1 MEMDKFQV
9 YDVWNQLFENIEHEI
24 LQKLDQLQN
33 LIDLKKWYES
43 EAHGHDMCG
52 AYDFCAF
59 CDKSVSLPCATAYR
73 KAAQNATKEL
83 KKSVEKIEKVEEK
96 TEESIQIEEPVKKIK
111 KEKAASTY
119 VPKRKA
125 AVRPAQPQDTS
136 LGKKFDFDKV
146 MAKKASRKSLTF
158 AEKYA
163 LSSDIIKARY
173 AILQNALTDTPKG
186 APKIKSRI
194 SKQCDTYR
202 REGEIIAKVTIIGTS
217 LRINLPL
224 DCDAP
229 EFNDGK
235 TPHVFTG
242 HKKVYEEVPFQF
254 KVNSKLG
261 LKRALALIELI
272 K

>member
-1 MEMDKFQV
+1 M
-9 YDVWNQLFENIEHEI
+9 NRI
-24 LQKLDQLQN
+24 QLQQM
-33 LIDLKKWYES
+33 IDLKKWYDSES
-43 EAHGHDMCG
+43 SGRDTCG
-52 AYDFCAF
+52 TYDFCAY
-59 CDKSVSLPCATAYR
+59 CDKSQSQPCACAYEKM
-73 KAAQNATKEL
+73 KAKPAQRVAPTP
-83 KKSVEKIEKVEEK
+83 KK
-96 TEESIQIEEPVKKIK
+96 
-111 KEKAASTY
+111 
-119 VPKRKA
+119 RA
-125 AVRPAQPQDTS
+125 AVKQVKNQDTS
-136 LGKKFDFDKV
+136 LGKKFDYDKV

-163 LSSDIIKARY
+163 LSSDILKERY
-173 AILQNALTDTPKG
+173 AKLQKALTDTPKG

-202 REGEIIAKVTIIGTS
+202 RNGETVAKITIIGTS

-224 DCDAP
+224 DCNAP
-229 EFNDGK
+229 EFNDGR
-235 TPHVFTG
+235 TPHTDTS

>member
-1 MEMDKFQV
+1 MNKFQ
-9 YDVWNQLFENIEHEI
+9 
-24 LQKLDQLQN
+24 LQEM
-33 LIDLKKWYES
+33 IDLKKWYDS
-43 EAHGHDMCG
+43 EASGHDKCG
-52 AYDFCAF
+52 SYDFCAY
-59 CDKSVSLPCATAYR
+59 CDKSIALPCANAYE
-73 KAAQNATKEL
+73 KASENSAPAENI
-83 KKSVEKIEKVEEK
+83 VKV
-96 TEESIQIEEPVKKIK
+96 V
-111 KEKAASTY
+111 EKAAKAPAPKAT
-119 VPKRKA
+119 PKRKA
-125 AVRPAQPQDTS
+125 TASKQVKQQNTS
-136 LGKKFDFDKV
+136 LGKKFDYDKV

-163 LSSDIIKARY
+163 LSSDIIKERY
-173 AILQNALTDTPKG
+173 AILQNALTETQKG
-186 APKIKSRI
+186 EPKIKSRI

-202 REGEIIAKVTIIGTS
+202 RNGEIVAKVTIIGTS

-224 DCDAP
+224 DCNAP

-235 TPHVFTG
+235 TPHTFTG

>member
-1 MEMDKFQV
+1 MNRIELQEM
-9 YDVWNQLFENIEHEI
+9 
-24 LQKLDQLQN
+24 
-33 LIDLKKWYES
+33 IDLKKWFDSES
-43 EAHGHDMCG
+43 AGHDTCG
-52 AYDFCAF
+52 TYEFCAF
-59 CDKSVSLPCATAYR
+59 CDKALLQPCACAYE
-73 KAAQNATKEL
+73 KAAQQSAPRQRVMPKP
-83 KKSVEKIEKVEEK
+83 KKRAV
-96 TEESIQIEEPVKKIK
+96 VKQTQMRDQ
-111 KEKAASTY
+111 SS
-119 VPKRKA
+119 
-125 AVRPAQPQDTS
+125 S
-136 LGKKFDFDKV
+136 LGKKFNYDKV

-163 LSSDIIKARY
+163 LSSDILKDRY
-173 AILQNALTDTPKG
+173 AKLQKALIDTPKG

-202 REGEIIAKVTIIGTS
+202 RQGEIIAKITIIGTS
-217 LRINLPL
+217 LRINLNL

-235 TPHVFTG
+235 TPHIFTG

>member
-1 MEMDKFQV
+1 MNKVE
-9 YDVWNQLFENIEHEI
+9 
-24 LQKLDQLQN
+24 LQGM
-33 LIDLKKWYES
+33 IDLKKWYDS
-43 EAHGHDMCG
+43 ERWGRDTCG
-52 AYDFCAF
+52 SYDFCAY
-59 CDKSVSLPCATAYR
+59 CDKSADLPCATAY
-73 KAAQNATKEL
+73 
-83 KKSVEKIEKVEEK
+83 
-96 TEESIQIEEPVKKIK
+96 
-111 KEKAASTY
+111 EKANLQSETAKSE
-119 VPKRKA
+119 VKA
-125 AVRPAQPQDTS
+125 KKKAPTKQVKEQNTS
-136 LGKKFDFDKV
+136 LGKKFDYDKV

-163 LSSDIIKARY
+163 LSSDVLKERY
-173 AILQNALTDTPKG
+173 AKLQSALLDTQKG

-202 REGEIIAKVTIIGTS
+202 RNGEIVAKITIIGTS

-224 DCDAP
+224 DCNAP

-235 TPHVFTG
+235 TPHVDESG
-242 HKKVYEEVPFQF
+242 KKVYEEVPFQF